1 MAVGKSAVGRALA
14 RKLKRRF
21 IDIDKMVEKSE
32 GMKIRNIFSQ
42 KGESYFRRLEKEQ
55 LAKVLER
62 QGRIIATG
70 GGAIMDEENLQLLR
84 EKSLLVCLTVSP
96 NALLMRAGSGA
107 GRPLLQGDNPR
118 ERIEELLKQRE
129 QNYAQAHAFID
140 TTDLTIEQIVEK
152 IVALACVEQ

>member
-1 MAVGKSAVGRALA
+1 MS
-14 RKLKRRF
+14 
-21 IDIDKMVEKSE
+21 
-32 GMKIRNIFSQ
+32 FSIEC
-42 KGESYFRRLEKEQ
+42 G
-55 LAKVLER
+55 
-62 QGRIIATG
+62 I
-70 GGAIMDEENLQLLR
+70 
-84 EKSLLVCLTVSP
+84 P
-96 NALLMRAGSGA
+96 GSGA